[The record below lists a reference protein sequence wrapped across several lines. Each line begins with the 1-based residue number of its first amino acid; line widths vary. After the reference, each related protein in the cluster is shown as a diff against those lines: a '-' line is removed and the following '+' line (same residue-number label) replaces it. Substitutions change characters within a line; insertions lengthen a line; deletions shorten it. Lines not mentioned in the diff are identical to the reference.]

1 MSPSRSS
8 DLNIALIGAGSI
20 SDYHANG
27 VRAAGRASIS
37 VLVGGRR
44 ERTEAR
50 AHALG
55 IPRAETDYTRVLAE
69 PTIDGGI
76 VESPDDTHERIAI
89 DALSAGKAVLLQKP
103 MGLSTVECRRILA
116 AEAKADAR
124 LTVSFMHRYFS
135 EVLWVRDLLE

>member
-1 MSPSRSS
+1 MSPSRSA
-8 DLNIALIGAGSI
+8 DLKIALIGAGSI
-20 SDYHANG
+20 SGYHANG

-50 AHALG
+50 ARALG
-55 IPRAETDYTRVLAE
+55 IPCAETDYRRVLADSR
-69 PTIDGGI
+69 IDGVI
-76 VESPDDTHERIAI
+76 VASPDDTHERIAI

-116 AEAKADAR
+116 AEAKADAQLR
-124 LTVSFMHRYFS
+124 LALCTAIFLRCYGFGTY
-135 EVLWVRDLLE
+135 